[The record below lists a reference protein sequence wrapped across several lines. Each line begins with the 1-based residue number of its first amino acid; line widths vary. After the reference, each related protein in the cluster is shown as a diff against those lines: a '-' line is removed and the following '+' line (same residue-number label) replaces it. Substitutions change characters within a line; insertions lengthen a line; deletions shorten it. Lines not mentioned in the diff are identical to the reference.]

1 MRTVSGWGQG
11 GGAARGEQGGNT
23 EGGGGGST
31 QAGGPLLLLT
41 AGGAALGK
49 EGQPGA
55 WRASCLTC
63 GRNVLEGHAHHQLGA
78 EPAVQL
84 PAGAAGGGGGGAAAG
99 RGGAGGAEAG
109 SGTVQGGGTQLR
121 GEAHAGQAGL
131 LWQSRPC
138 TLPSQQAAHAAHPPT
153 PSTPHQSPPPPS
165 PPPPSLWL
173 QQFLGVDH
181 REDGAVAVQQRRHV
195 NLVGGAG
202 LGQAADAVR
211 GGGGGHG
218 AVVGAEWKGAA
229 VEAGGPASQPQRC

>member
-1 MRTVSGWGQG
+1 MVSRVGTRRGG
-11 GGAARGEQGGNT
+11 GGAARKRAAPCCCSQPAVLPLVRRGSRARGVPRASPAVAMSLKGMPT
-23 EGGGGGST
+23 TSLAPSRRYSCLRGRRGGG
-31 QAGGPLLLLT
+31 
-41 AGGAALGK
+41 
-49 EGQPGA
+49 
-55 WRASCLTC
+55 
-63 GRNVLEGHAHHQLGA
+63 
-78 EPAVQL
+78 
-84 PAGAAGGGGGGAAAG
+84 GGGGGGAG
-99 RGGAGGAEAG
+99 RSRGRRGGVRHSSGGRHTA
-109 SGTVQGGGTQLR
+109 QGGSTR
-121 GEAHAGQAGL
+121 RP
-131 LWQSRPC
+131 SRAALAEPPLHP
-138 TLPSQQAAHAAHPPT
+138 TLPASCPCSTPTHAQHPT
-153 PSTPHQSPPPPS
+153 PVTPPPF